1 MSGCPGIL
9 VEVPKVSS
17 LPEMANGSSWKAFQ
31 IPKQVPKPTMAKM
44 SKFYSENNSG
54 VYNFFRMIVRCPL
67 KPTTSRVRK
76 AGAIILDLIFVQGW

>member
-44 SKFYSENNSG
+44 SKFYSEKNSS
-54 VYNFFRMIVRCPL
+54 VY
-67 KPTTSRVRK
+67 
-76 AGAIILDLIFVQGW
+76 IFLRA

>member
-44 SKFYSENNSG
+44 SKSYFEKNNGAYYFHKSLKM
-54 VYNFFRMIVRCPL
+54 NLILKMIFHWH
-67 KPTTSRVRK
+67 K
-76 AGAIILDLIFVQGW
+76 

>member
-44 SKFYSENNSG
+44 SKSYFEKK
-54 VYNFFRMIVRCPL
+54 F
-67 KPTTSRVRK
+67 
-76 AGAIILDLIFVQGW
+76 

>member
-54 VYNFFRMIVRCPL
+54 VYNFPQSL
-67 KPTTSRVRK
+67 KMNQIPKTTFHWPK
-76 AGAIILDLIFVQGW
+76 

>member
-9 VEVPKVSS
+9 VEVPKANS

-44 SKFYSENNSG
+44 SKSQNIYGFYDFTG
-54 VYNFFRMIVRCPL
+54 NFR
-67 KPTTSRVRK
+67 
-76 AGAIILDLIFVQGW
+76 A